1 MTTKKQN
8 QPPKQRTVITQQH
21 IDSISLG
28 PENILPECKPYEP
41 MPGVIPDTEAGKNA
55 LAMDST
61 PYDLINRAVNLDI
74 DAAFFIGYPAL
85 ATLSQRVEY
94 YNMAQVMGE
103 EVVRNWIQIKSTDE
117 DAEAVEE
124 MEDLLVKYDIKR
136 LFQKATVQDCFFGV
150 SHIYVDTSASDEE
163 IQNPLILD
171 RRAIPKGTKIGF
183 RTVDPTWVYPA
194 MYNTSKPL
202 RADFYKP
209 QQWFVMGQI
218 VHESRFID
226 IVTRPVPDILK
237 PSYNFGGM
245 SLSQFMMPYVND
257 WLDMKRNV
265 VGIVKTLRMRALKTD
280 MDARLQN
287 PGEFD
292 KRINMF
298 VKYQENF
305 GLWAIDLAEEIEH
318 HQTSLSDLSN
328 LLSNFQEQLCMP
340 ARTTNLKY
348 LGSAPAGLN
357 ASGESEIETWH
368 ETVSGYQEHLR
379 HALENIFKIIQLAEF
394 GEVRDDIYFEFKPLD
409 ELTEKEQ
416 AEINEIKVR
425 TVVTATDAQIYSTE
439 QGAEVISNIPGA
451 GFEDLEPMQE
461 EDDEFYDG
469 PSKGP
474 VDGKETA

>member
-1 MTTKKQN
+1 MSTRKQPS
-8 QPPKQRTVITQQH
+8 PPKQPAKITQAH
-21 IDSISLG
+21 LDAASV
-28 PENILPECKPYEP
+28 KPVTKIPQCEPFEP
-41 MPGVIPDTEAGKNA
+41 MPGVVPNTTQGKAA

-61 PYDLINRAVNLDI
+61 PYEYINRAVSLDI
-74 DAAFFIGYPAL
+74 DAAFFVGYPAL
-85 ATLSQRVEY
+85 ATLAQRVEY

-103 EVVRNWIQIKSTDE
+103 EVVRNWIEIKSTNE
-117 DAEAVEE
+117 DSEAVEL
-124 MEDLLVKYDIKR
+124 MQDLLVKYDIKR
-136 LFQKATVQDCFFGV
+136 LAQKAVIQDCFFGV
-150 SHIYVDTSASDEE
+150 SHIFVDTDASDEE

-171 RRAIPKGTKIGF
+171 PRAIPKGTKIGF

-194 MYNTSKPL
+194 LYNTNKPL
-202 RADFYKP
+202 QADFYKP
-209 QQWFVMGQI
+209 RQWFVMGQI
-218 VHESRFID
+218 VHESRFLDLI
-226 IVTRPVPDILK
+226 TRPVPDILK

-265 VGIVKTLRMRALKTD
+265 VGIVKTLRMRTFKTD
-280 MDARLQN
+280 MDARLAN
-287 PGEFD
+287 TGEFD

-298 VKYQENF
+298 VKYQDNF
-305 GLWAIDLAEEIEH
+305 GLWAIDSQEEVEH

-357 ASGESEIETWH
+357 ASGDAEIETWH

-394 GEVRDDIYFEFKPLD
+394 GEIRDDIYFEFKPLD
-409 ELTEKEQ
+409 ELTEKEA

-425 TVVTATDAQIYSTE
+425 TVTAATDAQLFSTE

-451 GFEDLEPMQE
+451 GFEDLEPMQL

-469 PSKGP
+469 PDKEPAS
-474 VDGKETA
+474 GKETA